1 MTPAWYAGRLRQ
13 DRDSLVPSGNKQGTS
28 ILLVEQNALMALQV
42 ANRGYVLETG
52 IVALSDDAK
61 TLAQNPQVRKAYL
74 GET

>member
-13 DRDSLVPSGNKQGTS
+13 DRDSLVPSGNKQGTP
-28 ILLVEQNALMALQV
+28 ILLVERTALMALQV